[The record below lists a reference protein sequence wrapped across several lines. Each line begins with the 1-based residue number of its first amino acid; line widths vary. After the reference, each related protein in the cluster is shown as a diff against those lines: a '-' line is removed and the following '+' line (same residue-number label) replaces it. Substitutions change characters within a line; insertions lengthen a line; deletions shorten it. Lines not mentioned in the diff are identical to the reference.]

1 MKRTIC
7 PYCGK
12 TMIDYDND
20 FRFRCQ
26 YCKEWLVDLDKD
38 HHRPETYFKEK
49 SESNDRIGSSKN

>member
-1 MKRTIC
+1 
-7 PYCGK
+7 
-12 TMIDYDND
+12 MIDYDND